1 MLPTYLGQVRQR
13 LAYGLILEDDAMIGV
28 KAKATIKALNE
39 TIASVISASIQSDSA
54 MVVVGGWYVGL
65 AYVGDNI
72 AV

>member
-1 MLPTYLGQVRQR
+1 
-13 LAYGLILEDDAMIGV
+13 MIGV

-65 AYVGDNI
+65 AYVGGNI